1 MSLSTQ
7 HRNGTD
13 QSETDPIEKDYLC
26 EVAKDNVEDLLH
38 TWSTYSSTLPEN
50 DSTLLAIAVE
60 ICTILTKRSSFNAL
74 EVFLQRLPSV
84 SEYKK
89 HKDILRAR
97 IALALHQRKSEV
109 VQEILK
115 VMVLNFA

>member
-7 HRNGTD
+7 RGNITD
-13 QSETDPIEKDYLC
+13 QDEADPIEKEYLC
-26 EVAKDNVEDLLH
+26 EDAKDNVEDLLH
-38 TWSTYSSTLPEN
+38 TWSTYSSTLPAT
-50 DSTLLAIAVE
+50 DLTLLAIAAE
-60 ICTILTKRSSFNAL
+60 ICTILTKRRSFNAL
-74 EVFLQRLPSV
+74 EVYLQRLPNAV
-84 SEYKK
+84 EYKR

-115 VMVLNFA
+115 VIG